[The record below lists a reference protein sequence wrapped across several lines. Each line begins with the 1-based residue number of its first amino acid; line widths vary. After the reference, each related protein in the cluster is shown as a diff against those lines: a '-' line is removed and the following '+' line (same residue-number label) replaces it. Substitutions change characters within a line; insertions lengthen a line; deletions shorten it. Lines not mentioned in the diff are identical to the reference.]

1 MSRRAWVVATVVT
14 AGIVA
19 ALVLPQIGDAP
30 GGRDRPSSS
39 SASGG
44 AADEARS
51 DGKKSDGKKS
61 DGKKSGVVASEITGS
76 TVVTQPEG
84 DGSASA
90 SDGLPGLE
98 PVKPASSLIS
108 TPLPKTASKLDG
120 VVAGFPQDVVPL
132 PSGVVIES
140 TGVSATAKSL
150 QVSLVADSRRSARN
164 LLAFHRRALTALGFT
179 ERSTPATGGSVATS
193 FVKGEDHLVVTATA
207 GPKRT
212 TYSVFGTLHAGRR
225 G

>member
-1 MSRRAWVVATVVT
+1 MSRRGWVLATVVT

-30 GGRDRPSSS
+30 GGSDQPSSS
-39 SASGG
+39 NASGG
-44 AADEARS
+44 AADEAQS
-51 DGKKSDGKKS
+51 DAKKSDDKKS
-61 DGKKSGVVASEITGS
+61 DVVASEITGS

-84 DGSASA
+84 DGAASA

-179 ERSTPATGGSVATS
+179 ERSTPATGGSIATS

-212 TYSVFGTLHAGRR
+212 TYSVFGTLHTGRR

>member
-1 MSRRAWVVATVVT
+1 MSRRGWVLATVVT

-39 SASGG
+39 NASEG
-44 AADEARS
+44 AADQFRSDGKNS
-51 DGKKSDGKKS
+51 DGKKSDG
-61 DGKKSGVVASEITGS
+61 VASEITGS

-84 DGSASA
+84 GSAAA

-108 TPLPKTASKLDG
+108 TPLPKTASKLGG

-150 QVSLVADSRRSARN
+150 QVSLVADSRRSARD

-179 ERSTPATGGSVATS
+179 ERSTPATGGSIATS